1 MYAQTVASK
10 QHRATYR
17 AGSTKKSGADE
28 SLFANSASGSMRDVA
43 VLSSSQMKS
52 IQGLVGSTLDQSVLS
67 TVELQRMKDT
77 ASGEIER
84 RAAAAR
90 NAAAS
95 AKADG
100 FEKAKAR
107 KQRMAELE
115 MQRKAEVPLSDIEQA
130 KAAAKVATLTSAEM
144 QLSEELDDVK
154 KMNQM
159 MLYAKVVTIRD
170 AQCTEKKVIEKERQE
185 EERRLDTIM
194 EIERLKALQ
203 MYAEREKKQMQD
215 RRLGASVIT
224 DQIREREKER
234 VRQLEMQDQERDAM
248 VRQVG
253 VMKGNEIKAA
263 QAKVETGKKMLAEV
277 AMSNAQQIELKKSAG
292 DYEKEDDRRIA
303 AYVRNRELRELE
315 YAHQQEGIKAA
326 KERETLRLRAMQEK
340 MADKQAELDGLRSK
354 RAIEEA
360 ERQWRRKEAAAAE
373 RQLSINITLNE
384 AREAQKLEKER
395 RLMEQAVQEKEEFGR
410 ILRVQKETTQAEE
423 SIKQARV
430 DTLKMHQEEL
440 TTQILMNGEVR
451 KKNRMDFLNEGSRAR
466 QQMEADRLKLEAIKS
481 HKLGSLHSQGVPE
494 KYTVDLSNKKFS

>member
-1 MYAQTVASK
+1 
-10 QHRATYR
+10 
-17 AGSTKKSGADE
+17 
-28 SLFANSASGSMRDVA
+28 
-43 VLSSSQMKS
+43 
-52 IQGLVGSTLDQSVLS
+52 
-67 TVELQRMKDT
+67 
-77 ASGEIER
+77 
-84 RAAAAR
+84 
-90 NAAAS
+90 
-95 AKADG
+95 
-100 FEKAKAR
+100 
-107 KQRMAELE
+107 
-115 MQRKAEVPLSDIEQA
+115 
-130 KAAAKVATLTSAEM
+130 
-144 QLSEELDDVK
+144 
-154 KMNQM
+154 MNQM

-170 AQCTEKKVIEKERQE
+170 AQCTEKKVIE

-203 MYAEREKKQMQD
+203 MYAERERKQMQD

-263 QAKVETGKKMLAEV
+263 QAKVVMGQKMLAEV

-303 AYVRNRELRELE
+303 AYVRDRELRELE
-315 YAHQQEGIKAA
+315 FAHQQEGIKAA

-360 ERQWRRKEAAAAE
+360 ERQWRRKEAASAE
-373 RQLSINITLNE
+373 RQMSINLTLNE

-410 ILRVQKETTQAEE
+410 ILRVQKETTDAET

-466 QQMEADRLKLEAIKS
+466 QQMEADRLKLEAIKAN
-481 HKLGSLHSQGVPE
+481 KLGTLHTLGVPE